1 VNSPNQELFMRCIIN
16 ATILCPVQGIIEDGS
31 VVIDKGKLTTVGVS
45 VSIPRKAELIDAKGK
60 YVTPGFIDAHT
71 HHGLFDGSIG
81 WAGEDGNER
90 SSACTPEVRGLDG
103 LNPYDDAM
111 KDILEGGVTCINVGP
126 GSANV
131 ISGEDLVIKPVGNVV
146 DDMVVM
152 CPSALKVAFGENP
165 KRVHG
170 QQANRMPST
179 RMGVA
184 ALLRKT
190 FADGQ
195 NYLNEWQRYEI
206 ACEEAKKKKKP
217 LPAPPKRDLGMETLV
232 KVINREIPIHAHAHR
247 ADDISTAIRIS
258 EEFNLR
264 LVLIHCTE
272 GHKIADYIARKGVP
286 AVVGPTMYM
295 ISKPEVRERSFRTV
309 VFLHNAGVKVA
320 LQTDSLTPMNYF
332 PLLPMYA
339 VKFGLPR
346 EAALECVTV
355 NPAEILG
362 IRDRVGSLEP
372 GKDAD
377 LVIWSGHPFDFYSQV
392 EKVFING
399 NEAYSV

>member
-1 VNSPNQELFMRCIIN
+1 MKCIIN
-16 ATILCPVQGIIEDGS
+16 ATLLCPVQGLVRKGS
-31 VVIDKGKLTTVGVS
+31 VLIDKGKIKAVGAS
-45 VSIPRKAELIDAKGK
+45 VSIPKKAEVIDAKDR
-60 YVTPGFIDAHT
+60 YVVPGFIDAHT

-90 SSACTPEVRGLDG
+90 SSACTPEARGLDG
-103 LNPYDDAM
+103 FNPYDDSI
-111 KDILEGGVTCINVGP
+111 KDLLEGGVTCINVGP

-131 ISGEDLVIKPVGNVV
+131 ISGEDLVIKPVGNVA

-152 CPSALKVAFGENP
+152 CPSGLKVALGENP

-170 QQANRMPST
+170 QQGNRMPST

-195 NYLNEWQRYEI
+195 NYLNEWQNYETE
-206 ACEEAKKKKKP
+206 CKEARKKKKP
-217 LPAPPKRDLGMETLV
+217 LPAPPKRDLGLEAVV
-232 KVINREIPIHAHAHR
+232 KVINRQIPIHAHAHR
-247 ADDISTAIRIS
+247 ADDIATVIRIA
-258 EEFNLR
+258 EEFNLK

-272 GHKIADYIARKGVP
+272 GHKIAGYIARKGVP
-286 AVVGPTMYM
+286 AVVGPAMFM
-295 ISKPEVRERSFRTV
+295 ISKPEVRERSFKTV
-309 VFLHNAGVKVA
+309 VSLHNAGVKVA

-332 PLLPMYA
+332 PLLPMHA

-346 EAALECVTV
+346 EAALKCVTL

-362 IRDRVGSLEP
+362 IHHRVGSLEP

-377 LVIWSGHPFDFYSQV
+377 MVIWSGHPFDFYSKV
-392 EKVFING
+392 EKIFING

>member
-1 VNSPNQELFMRCIIN
+1 MKCITN
-16 ATILCPVQGIIEDGS
+16 ANILCPVQGLIKKGNILF
-31 VVIDKGKLTTVGVS
+31 DKGKIKAVGS
-45 VSIPRKAELIDAKGK
+45 SISIPKKSEKIDAKGK
-60 YVTPGFIDAHT
+60 YVLPGFIDAHT

-90 SSACTPEVRGLDG
+90 TSACTPEVRGLDG
-103 LNPYDDAM
+103 FNPYDDSI
-111 KDILEGGVTCINVGP
+111 KDLLEGGVTCINAGP

-131 ISGEDLVIKPVGNVV
+131 ISGENLVIKPVGNVI

-152 CPSALKVAFGENP
+152 CPSGLKVALGENP

-170 QQANRMPST
+170 QQGNRMPST

-195 NYLNEWQRYEI
+195 NYLNEWQNYKTK
-206 ACEEAKKKKKP
+206 CKEAQKKKESPP
-217 LPAPPKRDLGMETLV
+217 LPPKRDIGMETIV
-232 KVINREIPIHAHAHR
+232 KVINRQIPIHAHAHR
-247 ADDISTAIRIS
+247 ADDISTIIRIA
-258 EEFNLR
+258 EEFNLK

-286 AVVGPTMYM
+286 AVVGPTMLRV
-295 ISKPEVRERSFRTV
+295 SKPEVRERSFKTV
-309 VFLHNAGVKVA
+309 VSLHNAGVKVA

-332 PLLPMYA
+332 PLLPMHAIKY
-339 VKFGLPR
+339 GLTR
-346 EAALECVTV
+346 EAALKCVTM

-362 IRDRVGSLEP
+362 IQDRVGSLEP

-377 LVIWSGHPFDFYSQV
+377 IIIWSGHPFDFYSKV
-392 EKVFING
+392 EKLFING
-399 NEAYSV
+399 KEEYALS